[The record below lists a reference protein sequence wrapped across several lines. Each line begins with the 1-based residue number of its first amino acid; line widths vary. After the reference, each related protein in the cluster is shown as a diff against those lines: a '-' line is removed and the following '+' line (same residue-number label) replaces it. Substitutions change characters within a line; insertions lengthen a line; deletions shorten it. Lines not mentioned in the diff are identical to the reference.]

1 MKLHDAITKFRTE
14 QGLSQREFAK
24 RCNLS
29 HNTIHLLEKG
39 INPRSGKP
47 LIPDTIT
54 YKKIA
59 DGMGITM
66 DELFTTLDQTEYV
79 SLGTTMTDDDRLE
92 ALHQNPK
99 LGLLFDRQRKMSDKD
114 IDFML
119 ELAERITK
127 ENYGE

>member
-1 MKLHDAITKFRTE
+1 MKLKDAIIKFRQE
-14 QGLSQREFAK
+14 NNLSQREFAK

-39 INPRSGKP
+39 VNPRSGKE
-47 LIPDTIT
+47 LIPDTLT
-54 YKKIA
+54 YKKVA

-66 DELFTTLDQTEYV
+66 DDLFMSLDQTEYV
-79 SLGTTMTDDDRLE
+79 SLGTAMTDDDRLE

-99 LGLLFDRQRKMSDKD
+99 LGMLFDRQRRMSDAD

-119 ELAERITK
+119 QMADRIVK
-127 ENYGE
+127 ENYGG

>member
-1 MKLHDAITKFRTE
+1 MKLHDAITKFRME

-47 LIPDTIT
+47 LVPDTIT

-99 LGLLFDRQRKMSDKD
+99 LGLLFDRQRKMSEKD

>member
-1 MKLHDAITKFRTE
+1 MKLREFIMKFRE
-14 QGLSQREFAK
+14 ENGLSQREFAK

-39 INPRSGKP
+39 INPRSGKT
-47 LIPDTIT
+47 LVPDTIT

-59 DGMGITM
+59 DGMGMTM
-66 DELFTTLDQTEYV
+66 DELFMSLDQTELV
-79 SLGTTMTDDDRLE
+79 SLGTAMTDDDRLE

-99 LGLLFDRQRKMSDKD
+99 LGMLFDRQRKMSEAD

-119 ELAERITK
+119 QMADRIVK

>member
-99 LGLLFDRQRKMSDKD
+99 LGLLFDRQRKMSEKD

>member
-1 MKLHDAITKFRTE
+1 MKLHDAITKFRME

-59 DGMGITM
+59 NGMGITM

-99 LGLLFDRQRKMSDKD
+99 LGLLFDRQRKMSEKD

>member
-1 MKLHDAITKFRTE
+1 MKLHDAIIKFRTE
-14 QGLSQREFAK
+14 QKLSQREFAK

-39 INPRSGKP
+39 VNPRSGKP

-54 YKKIA
+54 LKKIA

-99 LGLLFDRQRKMSDKD
+99 LGLLFDRQRRMSEED

-119 ELAERITK
+119 NVAERITK

>member
-1 MKLHDAITKFRTE
+1 MKLREFIMKFRE
-14 QGLSQREFAK
+14 ENGLSQREFAK

-39 INPRSGKP
+39 INPRSGKT
-47 LIPDTIT
+47 LVPDTIT

-59 DGMGITM
+59 DGMGMTM
-66 DELFTTLDQTEYV
+66 DELFMSLDQTELV
-79 SLGTTMTDDDRLE
+79 SLGTSMTDDDRLE

-99 LGLLFDRQRKMSDKD
+99 LGMLFDRQRKMSEAD

-119 ELAERITK
+119 QMADRIVK

>member
-47 LIPDTIT
+47 LVPDTIT

-99 LGLLFDRQRKMSDKD
+99 LGILFDRQRKMSEKD

>member
-1 MKLHDAITKFRTE
+1 MKLHDAIIKFRME

-47 LIPDTIT
+47 LVPDTIT

-99 LGLLFDRQRKMSDKD
+99 LGLLFDRQRKMSEKD

>member
-1 MKLHDAITKFRTE
+1 MKLHDAITKFRME

-47 LIPDTIT
+47 LVPDTIT

-59 DGMGITM
+59 NGMGITM

-99 LGLLFDRQRKMSDKD
+99 LGLLFDRQRKMSEKD

>member
-1 MKLHDAITKFRTE
+1 MKLHDAIIKYRME

-39 INPRSGKP
+39 VNPKTGKP

-99 LGLLFDRQRKMSDKD
+99 LGLLFDRQRKMSEKD

>member
-1 MKLHDAITKFRTE
+1 MKLHDAIIKFRME

-39 INPRSGKP
+39 VNPKTGKP

-79 SLGTTMTDDDRLE
+79 SLGATMTDEDRLE

-99 LGLLFDRQRKMSDKD
+99 LGLLFDRQRKMSEKD

>member
-14 QGLSQREFAK
+14 HGLSQREFAK

-66 DELFTTLDQTEYV
+66 NELFTTLDQTEYV

-99 LGLLFDRQRKMSDKD
+99 LGLLFDRQRKMSEKD

>member
-1 MKLHDAITKFRTE
+1 MTLGQAVAKYREDNKL
-14 QGLSQREFAK
+14 SVREFAK

-29 HNTIHLLEKG
+29 HNAIFLIEKE
-39 INPRSGKP
+39 INPSTGKKI
-47 LIPDTIT
+47 IPDTLT

-66 DELFTTLDQTEYV
+66 DELFQRLDKNELV
-79 SLGTTMTDDDRLE
+79 SLGTKMTDDDRLE

-114 IDFML
+114 IDFMIQM
-119 ELAERITK
+119 ADRILG

>member
-1 MKLHDAITKFRTE
+1 MKLHDAITKFRME

-39 INPRSGKP
+39 VNPRSGKP
-47 LIPDTIT
+47 LVPDTIT
-54 YKKIA
+54 LKKIA

-66 DELFTTLDQTEYV
+66 DELFMTLDQSEYV
-79 SLGTTMTDDDRLE
+79 SLGTAMTDDDRLE
-92 ALHQNPK
+92 ALHQNPR
-99 LGLLFDRQRKMSDKD
+99 LGLLFDRQRKMSEKD

>member
-1 MKLHDAITKFRTE
+1 MKLREVIQQYRENNDI
-14 QGLSQREFAK
+14 SQREFAK

-39 INPRSGKP
+39 INPHSGRE
-47 LIPDTIT
+47 LTPDTMT

-66 DELFTTLDQTEYV
+66 QELFLSLDQTELV
-79 SLGTTMTDDDRLE
+79 SLGSAMTDNDRLE

-99 LGLLFDRQRKMSDKD
+99 LGLLFDRQRKMSDSD

-119 ELAERITK
+119 QMADRILG

>member
-47 LIPDTIT
+47 LVPDTIT

-59 DGMGITM
+59 NGMGITM

-99 LGLLFDRQRKMSDKD
+99 LGLLFDRQRKMSEKD

>member
-1 MKLHDAITKFRTE
+1 MKLHDAITSYRLET
-14 QGLSQREFAK
+14 GLSQREFAK

-29 HNTIHLLEKG
+29 HNTISLLEKG
-39 INPRSGKP
+39 VNPRSGKS
-47 LIPDTIT
+47 LIPDTMT

-66 DELFTTLDQTEYV
+66 DELFMKLDQTEFV

-99 LGLLFDRQRKMSDKD
+99 LCILFDRQRKMSDKD

-119 ELAERITK
+119 QIAERIGN

>member
-47 LIPDTIT
+47 LVPDTIT

-99 LGLLFDRQRKMSDKD
+99 LGLLFDRQRKMSEKD

>member
-1 MKLHDAITKFRTE
+1 MKLHDAIIKFRME

-39 INPRSGKP
+39 VNPKTGKP

-99 LGLLFDRQRKMSDKD
+99 LGLLFDRQRKMSEKD

>member
-1 MKLHDAITKFRTE
+1 MKLHDAIIKYRME

-39 INPRSGKP
+39 VNPKTGKP

-59 DGMGITM
+59 NGMGITM

-99 LGLLFDRQRKMSDKD
+99 LGLLFDRQRKMSEKD

>member
-1 MKLHDAITKFRTE
+1 MKLREFIMKFRE
-14 QGLSQREFAK
+14 ENGLSQREFAK

-39 INPRSGKP
+39 INPRSGKT
-47 LIPDTIT
+47 LVPDTIT

-59 DGMGITM
+59 DGMGMTM
-66 DELFTTLDQTEYV
+66 DELFMSLDQTELV
-79 SLGTTMTDDDRLE
+79 SLGTAMTDDDRLE

-99 LGLLFDRQRKMSDKD
+99 LGMLFDRQRKMSEAD

-119 ELAERITK
+119 QIADRIVK

>member
-14 QGLSQREFAK
+14 HGISQREFAK

-29 HNTIHLLEKG
+29 HNTINLLERG

-79 SLGTTMTDDDRLE
+79 SLGSTMTDDDRLE

-99 LGLLFDRQRKMSDKD
+99 LGLLFDRQRKMSDED
-114 IDFML
+114 IDIML
-119 ELAERITK
+119 ALAERITK

>member
-1 MKLHDAITKFRTE
+1 MKLHDAIIKFRME

-39 INPRSGKP
+39 VNPKTGKP

-92 ALHQNPK
+92 ALHQNSK
-99 LGLLFDRQRKMSDKD
+99 LGLLFDRQRKMSEKD